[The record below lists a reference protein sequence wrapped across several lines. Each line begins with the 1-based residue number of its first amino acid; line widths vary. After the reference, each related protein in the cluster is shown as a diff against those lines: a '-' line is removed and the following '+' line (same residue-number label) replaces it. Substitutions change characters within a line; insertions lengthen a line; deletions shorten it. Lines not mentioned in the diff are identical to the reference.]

1 MKCLTCNNYFDEEK
15 DSNYSRM
22 TLKMLTDKV
31 RLLEKDLYKIKNK
44 ETNKKSSDGSMSI
57 TIDRKNNKKI
67 NNELEFKY
75 KNNDTKSPKNLLLL
89 NLGHN
94 SYSCTKHKHRPKLNI
109 GQIYKKLSNYHNIIT
124 EKKENLLKMT
134 SHKRFNTNANL
145 QDISEISRNKNKE
158 FYKNYYDNNYNKK
171 KLSNKKLNN
180 IITLYDNNNN
190 NNNNNFIFDKNNIK
204 KLEYEFEI
212 RNLRKRKKLLRNK
225 NKEIFEKLN
234 LIKHKNLELE
244 KNINNK
250 KAHTCN
256 IINNLFLLN
265 KNYFIKKY
273 SNEFD
278 SIESNSYTSNS
289 NSNTNTN
296 YNEYS
301 LKNILFN
308 IMDTKL
314 DYDTKI
320 LHNKFTQGI
329 CDLLNFHF
337 NNNSN
342 NNNNNNKICIHKIFN
357 KINELINTK
366 KGLEKYEK
374 FFEEKNKYSVYLKT
388 LLYDL
393 NIQSLKKLVEV
404 IHILYIKNIKENE
417 SMKQIKKALIKDN
430 SISKKENQSQKNI
443 KNSLNLKEI
452 SNHDIYSI
460 NHDIYKNYT
469 NINFHKNKRQKI
481 NLKKYNNNCF
491 IKLDKE
497 EHKQPK
503 RIINRTFKNE
513 NTLNYIYQSDHCKSL
528 YEKETKINNTSANK
542 RYSVRFS
549 EDNKN
554 NEKNMSQKYYRGINQ
569 IYNKYFDPNNKNKN
583 EKLIRLITDNKENI
597 NDNKENIIE

>member
-1 MKCLTCNNYFDEEK
+1 MKCLTCNNYIDEEK
-15 DSNYSRM
+15 DSNYSCM

-31 RLLEKDLYKIKNK
+31 RLLEKDLDKIKNK
-44 ETNKKSSDGSMSI
+44 ETNKKSSDGSISI
-57 TIDRKNNKKI
+57 TIDRNNNKKI
-67 NNELEFKY
+67 NNNELEFKS

-109 GQIYKKLSNYHNIIT
+109 GQIYKKLSNYNNIIT

-145 QDISEISRNKNKE
+145 KDISEISRNKNKE

-190 NNNNNFIFDKNNIK
+190 NNNFIFDKNNIK

-212 RNLRKRKKLLRNK
+212 RNLRKTKKLLRNK
-225 NKEIFEKLN
+225 NKEIYEKLN
-234 LIKHKNLELE
+234 LIRHKNLELE
-244 KNINNK
+244 KYINNK
-250 KAHTCN
+250 KAHISN

-278 SIESNSYTSNS
+278 SIESNSYASI
-289 NSNTNTN
+289 TNN
-296 YNEYS
+296 YNENS

-320 LHNKFTQGI
+320 LYNKFTQGI
-329 CDLLNFHF
+329 CDLLNFYY
-337 NNNSN
+337 NN
-342 NNNNNNKICIHKIFN
+342 NNNNNNKKICIHKIYN
-357 KINELINTK
+357 EINELINTK
-366 KGLEKYEK
+366 KGLEKNKK
-374 FFEEKNKYSVYLKT
+374 FVEEKNKYSVYLKS
-388 LLYDL
+388 LLYDF

-404 IHILYIKNIKENE
+404 IHILFIKNIKENE

-430 SISKKENQSQKNI
+430 STSKKENQSQKNI
-443 KNSLNLKEI
+443 KNALNLKEI
-452 SNHDIYSI
+452 SNHDIYSTD
-460 NHDIYKNYT
+460 HGIYKNYT

-481 NLKKYNNNCF
+481 NLRKYNNNYF
-491 IKLDKE
+491 IKLEKE

-513 NTLNYIYQSDHCKSL
+513 NKLNIYMYQNNHCKTL
-528 YEKETKINNTSANK
+528 YENETRINNTSANK
-542 RYSVRFS
+542 GYSVRIS

-554 NEKNMSQKYYRGINQ
+554 NEKNISQKYYRGINQ
-569 IYNKYFDPNNKNKN
+569 IYNKYFEPNNKNKN
-583 EKLIRLITDNKENI
+583 EKLIRFIDDNKENI
-597 NDNKENIIE
+597 SDNKENIIE